1 MARHVTYS
9 FARQNL
15 AELLDE
21 AASGNEPVIISRR
34 GHEDVALIPARELRG
49 LEETA
54 HLLRSPRNAIA
65 LFEALQQVLERPP
78 APQTIAEIRDEFD
91 LH

>member
-15 AELLDE
+15 AALLDE
-21 AASGNEPVIISRR
+21 AASATEPVIIKRR
-34 GHEDVALIPARELRG
+34 GHDDVALIPASELRG

-54 HLLRSPRNAIA
+54 HLLRSPRNAIE
-65 LFEALQQVLERPP
+65 LFKSLQEALESPP
-78 APQTIAEIRDEFD
+78 APMTIEQLRED
-91 LH
+91 LGLA

>member
-9 FARQNL
+9 YARQNL

-21 AASGNEPVIISRR
+21 AASATEPVIIKRR
-34 GHEDVALIPARELRG
+34 GHEDVALIPASELRG

-54 HLLRSPRNAIA
+54 HLLRSPRNAIE
-65 LFEALQQVLERPP
+65 LFKALQETIENPP
-78 APQTIAEIRDEFD
+78 APMTIAQLRKE
-91 LH
+91 LGLA

>member
-9 FARQNL
+9 FARENL
-15 AELLDE
+15 ASLLDE
-21 AASGNEPVIISRR
+21 AASATEPVIITRR

-65 LFEALQQVLERPP
+65 LFQALQEALENPP
-78 APQTIAEIRDEFD
+78 TPMTIDE
-91 LH
+91 LRNELGLG

>member
-1 MARHVTYS
+1 MARHVSYS

-15 AELLDE
+15 AEILDE
-21 AASGNEPVIISRR
+21 AASATEPVIITRR

-65 LFEALQQVLERPP
+65 LFQALQEALENPP
-78 APQTIAEIRDEFD
+78 APTTIEQLREELGLA
-91 LH
+91 

>member
-9 FARQNL
+9 YARQNL

-21 AASGNEPVIISRR
+21 AASATEPVIIKRR
-34 GHEDVALIPARELRG
+34 GHEDVALIPASELRG

-54 HLLRSPRNAIA
+54 HLLRSPRNAIR
-65 LFEALQQVLERPP
+65 LFEAILEVIEHPP
-78 APQTIAEIRDEFD
+78 APQTLEEIRAEFGLD
-91 LH
+91 